1 MKKPIEEKDG
11 VTNMEAVEIKQEQGR
26 NIKVIDELTA
36 KLAQLEAMTAMIYG
50 DGFEPF
56 DSMNKSIKGNYL
68 WACADMVSEARDLA
82 GKL

>member
-1 MKKPIEEKDG
+1 
-11 VTNMEAVEIKQEQGR
+11 MEAVEIKQEQGR

-50 DGFEPF
+50 DGFELF

-68 WACADMVSEARDLA
+68 
-82 GKL
+82 